1 MLNLSSELELLN
13 KSALSISDCLGWFFT
28 LKCLNLNAVFAH
40 SAPRPSAMSRSA
52 PEPGKL
58 RQFSQRLA
66 PAKRIADIADTTPR
80 EDLGT
85 QKNIKQLLWKN
96 IKQLFLGPPP
106 KKKHKQFIDVEA

>member
-85 QKNIKQLLWKN
+85 QKNIKQLLWK
-96 IKQLFLGPPP
+96 
-106 KKKHKQFIDVEA
+106 KH